1 MEMYIIDRYTSDILC
16 CEVTKLTKGSFGEVY
31 LAFMAD
37 QSGAGVVDFQENLKV
52 HSELS
57 ARV

>member
-1 MEMYIIDRYTSDILC
+1 MLLC
-16 CEVTKLTKGSFGEVY
+16 CEVTKLTKGSLGEVY

-37 QSGAGVVDFQENLKV
+37 KSGAFVVDFQENLRV